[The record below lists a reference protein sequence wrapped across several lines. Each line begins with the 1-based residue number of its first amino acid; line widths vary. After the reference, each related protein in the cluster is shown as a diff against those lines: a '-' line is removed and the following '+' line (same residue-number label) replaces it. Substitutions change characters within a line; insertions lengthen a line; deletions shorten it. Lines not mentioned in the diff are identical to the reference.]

1 MDEALKLVTDASLV
15 ESEWML
21 KTAATEVDRILQYH
35 FVSPRFASFRLV
47 SQQWQCSRSWIQSTR
62 FAAQEVDIILATV
75 ARPSCEE
82 GW

>member
-35 FVSPRFASFRLV
+35 FVSPRFASFR
-47 SQQWQCSRSWIQSTR
+47 SNGS
-62 FAAQEVDIILATV
+62 AAGHGYNQHGLPLKRWTLFWLQLQGQT
-75 ARPSCEE
+75 ARKV
-82 GW
+82 GR